1 MFQVWTLEA
10 ENGGSIQLTFESFD
24 LEKEECDYDYEYNY
38 STYEYTEECTCP
50 DYVEVSHG
58 SYSEQ
63 FCGDMVPEPITS
75 SGSSMVIKFYSDSG
89 ETGTGFRA
97 VWIEV

>member
-24 LEKEECDYDYEYNY
+24 LEKEECDYDYDY

-50 DYVEVSHG
+50 DYVEVSYG

-75 SGSSMVIKFYSDSG
+75 SGSSMVIKFHSDSLINAP
-89 ETGTGFRA
+89 GFHA
-97 VWIEV
+97 VWTEV